1 MKYNSFRYIY
11 PCRPANAISPEDLN
25 SWDNNNMVAQ
35 LKTNGSNTVIFTN
48 GETIRVMGRH
58 NQILTNF
65 KISNNEIIE
74 NLYNPLNIDGKW
86 LVINGETLNKSKRDE
101 NGLIFNQKFIIFDIL
116 VYNSDYL
123 IGKTFSERI
132 SLLDNLYG
140 KEGSD
145 KEYLHGISENIY
157 RVKSYDSN
165 FKYLYENYSKIDLVE
180 GLVIKRKNAKLEMG
194 DVEKNNWKS
203 QIKCRKKTL
212 NYKY

>member
-1 MKYNSFRYIY
+1 MKYNLFRYIY

-35 LKTNGSNTVIFTN
+35 LKTNGSNTLIFTN
-48 GETIRVMGRH
+48 GETIRIMGRH
-58 NQILTNF
+58 NQLLTNF
-65 KISNNEIIE
+65 KISNDEIIE
-74 NLYNPLNIDGKW
+74 SLYKPLDLNGNW
-86 LVINGETLNKSKRDE
+86 LVLNGETLNKSKRDE
-101 NGLIFNQKFIIFDIL
+101 NGLIFNQKFILFDIL

-123 IGKTFSERI
+123 IGKTFYERI

-140 KEGSD
+140 VNNSD
-145 KEYLHGISENIY
+145 KEYLYGISENIY

-165 FKYLYENYSKIDLVE
+165 FKYLYEKYSKIDLVE

-194 DVEKNNWKS
+194 NVEKNNYKS
-203 QIKCRKKTL
+203 QLKCRKPTK